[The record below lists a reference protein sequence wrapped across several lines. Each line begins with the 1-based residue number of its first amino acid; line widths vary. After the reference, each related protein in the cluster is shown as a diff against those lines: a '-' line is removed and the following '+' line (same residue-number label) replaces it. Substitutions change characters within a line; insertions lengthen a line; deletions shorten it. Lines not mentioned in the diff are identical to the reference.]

1 MRDDPGAGMIDVV
14 VADDQQPTRDGLR
27 QLLNAEADITVTGL
41 ATDGRDLVALARRH
55 RPAVV
60 LTDLRMPRMD
70 GIAAIRE
77 LAALDQA
84 PSVVALTTFDTDEY
98 LYGALQAGA
107 VGFLLKDSDPDLLVD
122 AVRVAARGQGLIDP
136 QVTRRLVHRFADT
149 SPRPPT
155 PAIET
160 LTAREK
166 DVLQLVARGLGNTE
180 IAQELT
186 ITYGTVKIH
195 IAHIFAKLAVDTRV
209 QAVIYAHRHGLVT
222 WAT

>member
-1 MRDDPGAGMIDVV
+1 MIEVV
-14 VADDQQPTRDGLR
+14 IADDQQPTRDGLR
-27 QLLNAEADITVTGL
+27 QLLSAEADITVTGL
-41 ATDGRDLVALARRH
+41 ATDGRDLLAIARRH
-55 RPAVV
+55 RPCVV

-77 LAALDQA
+77 LTTLDPVPA
-84 PSVVALTTFDTDEY
+84 IVALTTFDTDEY

-107 VGFLLKDSDPDLLVD
+107 VGFLLKDSDPDLLVN

-155 PAIET
+155 PAAET

-166 DVLQLVARGLGNTE
+166 DVLRLVARGLGNAE
-180 IAQELT
+180 IAEELT

-195 IAHIFAKLAVDTRV
+195 VARILAKLNVETRV

-222 WAT
+222 WASQP